1 MLWYCWNK
9 WCSRWPVAKRPHR
22 MFHFFGVYFIF
33 LSLYAT
39 WPAAAE
45 GATTNRIPL
54 HDQVNTRST
63 WMPPGSLIRV
73 SIITHS
79 AGSGGSSNHCVVH
92 TERSSYDYNTNLNK
106 ILRSFFFYIVVKWIH
121 RNIFIRS
128 SFCVISNWWRRSGFF
143 IYPPYENQ
151 LSYKLV
157 YNLDERVD
165 LTEKKK
171 R

>member
-45 GATTNRIPL
+45 GAATNRIPL

-79 AGSGGSSNHCVVH
+79 AGSGGSNHCVVH
-92 TERSSYDYNTNLNK
+92 TVRSSYDYNTNLNK
-106 ILRSFFFYIVVKWIH
+106 ILRFFLFLYCCEM
-121 RNIFIRS
+121 NSEYFIRS
-128 SFCVISNWWRRSGFF
+128 SFCVISNFGFSLPFRLWRRSGFF
-143 IYPPYENQ
+143 IYPP
-151 LSYKLV
+151 
-157 YNLDERVD
+157 
-165 LTEKKK
+165 
-171 R
+171 